1 MAYSTLVRR
10 HSRAM
15 RSSSTLRGCLAFALL
30 VSGASLFLFQFRLE
44 TQRSLGDAGLPWVK
58 ERLRAE
64 RLNGSRREGR
74 AERVKRIMER
84 QIFRDEPSAN
94 HLHDATPGSLVA
106 RRVLPWFMRN
116 GSLRPEPS
124 SKLSRL
130 PRIWP
135 RPDSTGDDRIVEQLM
150 YLPPHYSHLQS
161 GAKDVRL
168 KKIILRGGWHDFLKG
183 QALFLRDK
191 CPVNACEVYS
201 ETGDMWTDNSI
212 DAVIF
217 KDHFTARE
225 RKPGAR
231 HQIWILYLLENP
243 TNTFVRSA
251 GPLINWTATYRK
263 DSVLVTPYEKFVLF
277 DPLVKKRPLN
287 GVNYATN
294 KTKMVAWFVSN
305 CGASNGRLEYAH
317 ELQKYVQ
324 VDIYGDCGTL
334 KCERHESEN
343 CLRMLDR
350 DYRFYLAFE
359 NANCKDYITEKLYNA
374 LRHYVVPIVMGA
386 SSDEYYNA
394 APANS
399 YIHVDDFAS
408 PRDLAWYLRRL
419 STNDTLYNQYFA
431 WKGTGEF
438 INTYFWCRLCAL
450 LHAPPAGA
458 PPPYEDIGQW
468 WKGKGVCAKEPQWPR
483 QLAKSRSRHHESVSV
498 ETLEHA

>member
-1 MAYSTLVRR
+1 M
-10 HSRAM
+10 
-15 RSSSTLRGCLAFALL
+15 
-30 VSGASLFLFQFRLE
+30 E
-44 TQRSLGDAGLPWVK
+44 TPK
-58 ERLRAE
+58 
-64 RLNGSRREGR
+64 
-74 AERVKRIMER
+74 
-84 QIFRDEPSAN
+84 
-94 HLHDATPGSLVA
+94 
-106 RRVLPWFMRN
+106 
-116 GSLRPEPS
+116 
-124 SKLSRL
+124 
-130 PRIWP
+130 
-135 RPDSTGDDRIVEQLM
+135 
-150 YLPPHYSHLQS
+150 
-161 GAKDVRL
+161 
-168 KKIILRGGWHDFLKG
+168 
-183 QALFLRDK
+183 
-191 CPVNACEVYS
+191 
-201 ETGDMWTDNSI
+201 
-212 DAVIF
+212 
-217 KDHFTARE
+217 
-225 RKPGAR
+225 
-231 HQIWILYLLENP
+231 
-243 TNTFVRSA
+243 VRSA
-251 GPLINWTATYRK
+251 ARRK

-277 DPLVKKRPLN
+277 DSLVKKRPLN
-287 GVNYATN
+287 GANYATN

-483 QLAKSRSRHHESVSV
+483 KLANSRSRHHKGVSAWRRWSTHEFV
-498 ETLEHA
+498 MLASRVARLLAWCGQGPASKEDLLCASDAKTCRFFITSLCVDEWRRCGQCVYY